1 MIILGIN
8 AYHADSSAAIFVN
21 GQMIAAIEEERFRRV
36 KHWAGFPE
44 LAIAFCLKEAGIGY
58 ADVDHYAIGRDPKA
72 KFFKKLIYLAKN
84 PGGSFAAVKDR
95 LKNSKKVSS
104 IDQELSRLSGLPAN
118 TFTGKIKQVEHH
130 RSHIASAFFAS
141 PFDKAACLT
150 IDGSGDFTTTMT
162 AVGNGNEITVLDSV
176 DFPHSIGIFYTAF
189 TQLLGFPHY
198 GDEYKVMGMAPYG
211 SRQWAVGN
219 GQLAVGSG
227 QEEVRNGQL
236 AVGIVEDSVGSGQG
250 AVGSGQLAVGS
261 GQWAVGSG
269 QGAVGSGQLAGDSGH
284 GLMSKLEKV
293 VKLTDD
299 GLFKL
304 DLSYFRTGTQGIITY
319 GDNNMPVVAAL
330 YSEKMI
336 EVFGAPRKKD
346 EPLTQY
352 HKDLAASVQAFTEKI
367 IFHLLENL
375 HKKTGL
381 DNVCIAGG
389 VAQNSVANG
398 KILQQT
404 SFKNIYIPSAGHDA
418 GISMGAALYTQ
429 HQLLKLERQPAIR
442 SAYTGSCFS
451 NEAIKKIL
459 DEKNIGY
466 TELPDAELFDRI
478 TDRMING
485 GVVGWFSGRA
495 EFGPRALGGRS
506 IIADPRRTDAKE
518 ILNTKIK
525 RRESFRPFAPSILK
539 EYVGEYFEVTDDV
552 PFMEK
557 VFPIRK
563 EKREL
568 IPAVTHVDGTGRLQT
583 VDVMVS
589 PRYYGLIE
597 VFRKKTGIPILLNT
611 SFNENEPIVNAPEEA
626 LACYLRTNMDMLVME
641 NILVE
646 R

>member
-1 MIILGIN
+1 MIIVGIN
-8 AYHADSSAAIFVN
+8 AYHADSSAAIFVD
-21 GQMIAAIEEERFRRV
+21 GKMIAAIEEERFRRV

-44 LAIAFCLKEAGIGY
+44 LAIAFCLQEAGIGFEQ
-58 ADVDHYAIGRDPKA
+58 VDHWAIGRDPKA
-72 KFFKKLIYLAKN
+72 KFFKKLLYLAKN
-84 PGGSFAAVKDR
+84 PGGSFAAIKDR
-95 LKNSKKVSS
+95 LANSKKVAS
-104 IDQELSRLSGLPAN
+104 IGEELSRLSGLPAN
-118 TFTGKIKQVEHH
+118 NFAGKIQKVEHH

-162 AVGNGNEITVLDSV
+162 AIGSGNTIEVLDSV

-211 SRQWAVGN
+211 QLAIGN
-219 GQLAVGSG
+219 GQCTMSDKLA
-227 QEEVRNGQL
+227 
-236 AVGIVEDSVGSGQG
+236 
-250 AVGSGQLAVGS
+250 
-261 GQWAVGSG
+261 
-269 QGAVGSGQLAGDSGH
+269 
-284 GLMSKLEKV
+284 KV

-304 DLSYFRTGTQGIITY
+304 DLSYFRTGTQGIISY
-319 GDNNMPVVAAL
+319 GEDNAPVVAPL

-336 EVFGAPRKKD
+336 REFGEPRKKE
-346 EPLTQY
+346 EPLQQY

-381 DNVCIAGG
+381 DNLCIAGG

-398 KILQQT
+398 KILRNT

-429 HQLLKLERQPAIR
+429 HVIAGMQRQPAIYN
-442 SAYTGSCFS
+442 AYTGSCFS

-459 DEKNIGY
+459 DEKNMGY
-466 TELPDAELFDRI
+466 TELTDAILFDRVA
-478 TDRMING
+478 DCMING
-485 GVVGWFSGRA
+485 GVVGWFNGRA

-539 EYVGEYFEVTDDV
+539 EYVAEFFEITDEV

-557 VFPIRK
+557 VFPIKK
-563 EKREL
+563 EKQGL

-583 VDVMVS
+583 VDKKIS
-589 PRYYGLIE
+589 PRYYGLID
-597 VFRKKTGIPILLNT
+597 VFRQKTGIPILLNT

-626 LACYLRTNMDMLVME
+626 IACFLRTNMDMLVME
-641 NILVE
+641 NILVT
-646 R
+646 RNSDQASLPI